1 MTISQDITEQVAQC
15 CVNIADAVEQAG
27 SNLDQVVRVNYV
39 LPDGSLFERCWP
51 AMRAAFASARP
62 EAMMI
67 GAGLSSPAM
76 KIEVTALKG
85 SDAQFSG
92 APSSPERPVL
102 LGRRRRTAERL
113 SAESRS
119 KRRKLGPG
127 VTAARLPQFTG
138 ASGHG
143 HRLRPARNRESQAR
157 WLDGRGLHS
166 PHSLSP
172 PTRSLTH
179 STHPLHPPTRSATD
193 PPAQCRMTHPD
204 IRASCMRAA
213 HSRHGA
219 GQPFAIACGT
229 ICP

>member
-76 KIEVTALKG
+76 KIEVTALKC

-102 LGRRRRTAERL
+102 R
-113 SAESRS
+113 SAQFSWGEGAGPRNASRQKAARS
-119 KRRKLGPG
+119 GENWGPG
-127 VTAARLPQFTG
+127 LPRPGFPSLQARAGTATDCAPRETGSRRPGGWTAAGCTLPTH
-138 ASGHG
+138 SL
-143 HRLRPARNRESQAR
+143 HRLTRSPTPPTHPVRHRP
-157 WLDGRGLHS
+157 G
-166 PHSLSP
+166 PP
-172 PTRSLTH
+172 PTRRH
-179 STHPLHPPTRSATD
+179 SV
-193 PPAQCRMTHPD
+193 
-204 IRASCMRAA
+204 
-213 HSRHGA
+213 G
-219 GQPFAIACGT
+219 
-229 ICP
+229 